1 MRTIRRGVFETNS
14 SSTHSLIL
22 YTGTQE
28 KLLSEGKLFVD
39 FNSESL
45 KSAKEI
51 FDEINNKIADDIEYY
66 KNKLN
71 NDDDLAKDAARKAS
85 YKEYLEG
92 LETQK
97 ELFKD
102 VTPELL
108 ERVISKT
115 VGQIEEACEELEV
128 DSCDCYYSKEIFKKL
143 VELCDITDCEHPIL
157 DVLCRQGWRL
167 MTSIDDWLSAAGDE
181 YETFENSIT
190 LDSGEVVSVAGY
202 YGYN

>member
-22 YTGTQE
+22 YTSTQE

-45 KSAKEI
+45 RSAKEI
-51 FDEINNKIADDIEYY
+51 FDEINRRINDDIEYY
-66 KNKLN
+66 KNKL

-102 VTPELL
+102 ATPELL

-115 VGQIEEACEELEV
+115 VGQIEEAREEIEY
-128 DSCDCYYSKEIFKKL
+128 DCDNDGYTEEIFQKL

-157 DVLCRQGWRL
+157 DVLCRQHWRL
-167 MTSIDDWLSAAGDE
+167 MTSIDDWLSSAGDE
-181 YETFENSIT
+181 YETFESSIT
-190 LDSGEVVSVAGY
+190 LDSGEIVSVAGY

>member
-51 FDEINNKIADDIEYY
+51 FDEINKKIADDIEYY
-66 KNKLN
+66 KNRL
-71 NDDDLAKDAARKAS
+71 NDDDSAKDAARKAS
-85 YKEYLEG
+85 LKEALEG
-92 LETQK
+92 SETQK

-102 VTPELL
+102 ATPELL

-115 VGQIEEACEELEV
+115 AGQIEEACEEFE
-128 DSCDCYYSKEIFKKL
+128 DDCDDGYYSEDIFKKL
-143 VELCDITDCEHPIL
+143 VELCDITDCEHLIL

-167 MTSIDDWLSAAGDE
+167 MTSIDDWLSAVGDE
-181 YETFENSIT
+181 YETFKNSIT

>member
-22 YTGTQE
+22 YTNTQK

-51 FDEINNKIADDIEYY
+51 FDEINRRINEDIEYY
-66 KNKLN
+66 KNKL

-102 VTPELL
+102 ATPELL

-115 VGQIEEACEELEV
+115 VGQIEEAREEIEY
-128 DSCDCYYSKEIFKKL
+128 DCDNDGYTEEIFKKL

-157 DVLCRQGWRL
+157 DVLCRQNWRL

-181 YETFENSIT
+181 YEIFENSIT

>member
-22 YTGTQE
+22 YTDTQE

-45 KSAKEI
+45 RSAKEI
-51 FDEINNKIADDIEYY
+51 FDEINRRINEDIEYY
-66 KNKLN
+66 KNRLN
-71 NDDDLAKDAARKAS
+71 NDDLANDAARKAS

-102 VTPELL
+102 ATPELL

-115 VGQIEEACEELEV
+115 IGQIEEAREELEE
-128 DSCDCYYSKEIFKKL
+128 DSCDDGYTEEIFKKL

-157 DVLCRQGWRL
+157 DVLCRQNWRL